1 MSITV
6 APRKIEDIAHDFF
19 FWRVGGGGGGGG
31 GVNIMGGGKLKIV
44 QMANWKFYVT

>member
-19 FWRVGGGGGGGG
+19 FLPGGGGGGI
-31 GVNIMGGGKLKIV
+31 NIMGGGKLQIV

>member
-19 FWRVGGGGGGGG
+19 FFGRGGGGGGI
-31 GVNIMGGGKLKIV
+31 NIMGGGELQIV

>member
-19 FWRVGGGGGGGG
+19 FGAGRGGGGI
-31 GVNIMGGGKLKIV
+31 NIMGGGELQIV

>member
-19 FWRVGGGGGGGG
+19 FLAGGVGGGGI
-31 GVNIMGGGKLKIV
+31 NIMGGGELQIV

>member
-19 FWRVGGGGGGGG
+19 FGGGGGGGG
-31 GVNIMGGGKLKIV
+31 EGG
-44 QMANWKFYVT
+44 

>member
-19 FWRVGGGGGGGG
+19 GGGGGGGEG
-31 GVNIMGGGKLKIV
+31 GINIMGGGELQIV
-44 QMANWKFYVT
+44 PMANWKFYVT

>member
-19 FWRVGGGGGGGG
+19 FWPGGGGGI
-31 GVNIMGGGKLKIV
+31 NIMGGGELQIV
-44 QMANWKFYVT
+44 QMAN